1 MRSRTLLTRW
11 VSRIHADR
19 YIQRFGGKVFVDRI
33 NGYTLLIDDF
43 RNPLA
48 FVR

>member
-1 MRSRTLLTRW
+1 MRSRTPLGRWITR
-11 VSRIHADR
+11 IQAER
-19 YIQRFGGKVFVDRI
+19 YIQRFGGKVFVDSA

-48 FVR
+48 FIR